1 MKSWWNKLTRSKL
14 LLKRGFSPPLKFRIG
29 GVSKLI
35 TEGVI
40 VAVVTTI
47 LSPLVAFFLKRGNE
61 NLEKIA
67 NDVKEIK
74 VEVQKTKDGTL
85 EITKFRLLQEMK
97 VVLNQNFI
105 TVNKLKEISDLY
117 GSYVNLGGNSAVSD
131 LFEKCQNLPIKEK

>member
-1 MKSWWNKLTRSKL
+1 M
-14 LLKRGFSPPLKFRIG
+14 
-29 GVSKLI
+29 I

-40 VAVVTTI
+40 IAVITTI
-47 LSPLVAFFLKRGNE
+47 LGPSVAFFLKRGNE
-61 NLEKIA
+61 NLEKIL

-74 VEVQKTKDGTL
+74 VEVQKTKHGTL

-131 LFEKCQNLPIKEK
+131 LFEKCQNLPIKEDK